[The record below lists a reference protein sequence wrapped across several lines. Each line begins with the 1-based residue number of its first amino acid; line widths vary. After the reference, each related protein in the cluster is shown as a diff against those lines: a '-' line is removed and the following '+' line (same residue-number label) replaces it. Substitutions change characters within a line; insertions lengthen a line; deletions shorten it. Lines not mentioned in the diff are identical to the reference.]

1 MNRYC
6 TELRKICLKVR
17 EWIEKQPFVKEESI
31 TDWLLFEIS
40 NKIPRFYYKSFTRK
54 EEAKET
60 GADWEWWII
69 FDNSIFRMRI
79 QAKKIKLNSDNYHL
93 LAYTNKYGLQIEK
106 LIEKSQQDNFI
117 PFYSF
122 YTAKANKVRCG
133 ENRNN
138 EGVYLE
144 GAKAIYNR
152 FILPGKIKLTYDDIL
167 KHTTPLSCFLCC
179 PIFRDP
185 IPSANGGERFKKF
198 LIHYY
203 RDEILIDNGKQILGE
218 YRKLPKHIHS
228 FIESIKEGL
237 PDWWEKKFSSQI
249 ADINSLA
256 VLDVRRHD
264 NFNG

>member
-1 MNRYC
+1 MNRDC
-6 TELRKICLKVR
+6 AELRKICLKVR
-17 EWIEKQPFVKEESI
+17 EWLKKQPSVKEESI

-40 NKIPRFYYKSFTRK
+40 NNIPRFYYKSFTRN

-69 FDNSIFRMRI
+69 FDDSIYRMRI
-79 QAKKIKLNSDNYHL
+79 QAKKIKSDIDNYHL

-122 YTAKANKVRCG
+122 YSAKANKVRCG
-133 ENRNN
+133 QNRNN

-152 FILPGKIKLTYDDIL
+152 FILPGKAKLTYDDIL

-179 PIFRDP
+179 PI
-185 IPSANGGERFKKF
+185 SSSNGGQRFKEF
-198 LIHYY
+198 LIHYFH
-203 RDEILIDNGKQILGE
+203 DEIQIDNDNEKQNLGE
-218 YRKLPKHIHS
+218 YRELPKYIYS
-228 FIESIKEGL
+228 FLEFIKEGI
-237 PDWWEKKFSSQI
+237 PDWWEKEFSSQI

-256 VLDVRRHD
+256 VLDVRKHD
-264 NFNG
+264 N